1 MNPPEDAST
10 PSRIG
15 PYRVL
20 QLLGEG
26 GMGEVYLAEQVKP
39 VSRQVAVKVIK
50 LGMDTKVVLARFE
63 AERQA
68 LAIMDHPSI
77 AKVLDA
83 GTTEDGRPYFVMEFV
98 PGIPIT
104 DYCDL
109 HKLSTEERLGLF
121 IQLCGAV
128 QHAHQKGVI
137 HRDLKPSNVLVTV
150 PDDHPAPK
158 VIDFGIAKAMG
169 YKLTDL
175 TLHTQQGHPIGT
187 PAYMSPEQAEMTGLD
202 VDTRTDVYTL
212 GVMLYELL
220 VGTVPIDI
228 RQVPAT
234 ALSVALR
241 ETDPPKPSDR
251 FSTLGNHQRRIAEL
265 RQTDP
270 GALRSRVR
278 GDLDWIVMKAMEKT
292 RTRRYETVNEL
303 AQDIRRH
310 LSYEPVLAAAP
321 SASYRMRKFARRH
334 RLGVATGTAAAVGLT
349 GGFVLATVGL
359 VRARDAEAEAA
370 VQAERATTQ
379 TETARAALTFM
390 ERAFAVADPNEPGSG
405 EVTARQILER
415 GAELIRTELAGQPL
429 AQAELMTTI
438 GNAFTNLSEMDE
450 ARPRLEEALALRRTA
465 LGPDHP
471 DVARSLNDLGVL
483 YFRQG
488 RLAEADVLYREA
500 LDIAER
506 TLGPDHPEVA
516 GKLNNL
522 AVSLSNQGRAVEA
535 IPLLERTIAI
545 WDDDLGPEDPKLAR
559 ALNNLAEI
567 YREQG
572 DFAEA
577 LPLHT
582 RSLSI
587 RERVYGP
594 DHAES
599 AVSLHN
605 LANLYRDQGRYADAE
620 PFYRRSRTIWEEQ
633 LGPGH
638 PRLST
643 SYFAA
648 AELYRRQGRDAEAE
662 PLYLRSLAIDEP
674 TLGANHY
681 LVAETMIRLAHV
693 YREQGKFADAE
704 SLYER
709 AVTGLEGRPG
719 QEARLAEALEGHA
732 RLLRATDRTDQADAL
747 DARVRELRTGAASEG

>member
-1 MNPPEDAST
+1 MNPPEDPST

-15 PYRVL
+15 PYKVL

-26 GMGEVYLAEQVKP
+26 GMGEVFLAEQTKP

-83 GTTEDGRPYFVMEFV
+83 GTTDDGRPYFVMEFV

-104 DYCDL
+104 DYCDM
-109 HKLSTEERLGLF
+109 HKLSTGERLELF

-150 PDDHPAPK
+150 PNGHPAPK
-158 VIDFGIAKAMG
+158 VIDFGIVKAMG

-175 TLHTQQGHPIGT
+175 TLHTQQGQPIGT

-234 ALSVALR
+234 ALSMALR
-241 ETDPPKPSDR
+241 ETDPPKPSAR
-251 FSTLGNHQRRIAEL
+251 FSTLGNHQTRIAEL

-278 GDLDWIVMKAMEKT
+278 GDLDWIVMKAMEKD

-310 LSYEPVLAAAP
+310 LNFEPVLAAAP
-321 SASYRMRKFARRH
+321 SAAYRVRKFARRH
-334 RLGVATGTAAAVGLT
+334 RVGVFAGVAVAAGLVG
-349 GGFVLATVGL
+349 GSILATMGL
-359 VRARDAEAEAA
+359 LRARAAEAEAA
-370 VQAERATTQ
+370 TQAA
-379 TETARAALTFM
+379 TAREALTFM
-390 ERAFAVADPNEPGSG
+390 ETAFDVSDPNSPGSG
-405 EVTARQILER
+405 ATAREILDN
-415 GAELIRTELAGQPL
+415 GAERIRTEMTGDPL
-429 AQAELMTTI
+429 SRAQLLSSI
-438 GNAFTNLSEMDE
+438 GNAYTNLGELDE
-450 ARPRLEEALALRRTA
+450 ARPLLEEALTLRRIA
-465 LGPDHP
+465 LGQEHP
-471 DVARSLNDLGVL
+471 DVARGLNDLGVL
-483 YFRQG
+483 YYRQG
-488 RLAEADVLYREA
+488 RYPEADSLYRQA
-500 LDIAER
+500 LAIAER
-506 TLGPDHPEVA
+506 AFGPDHGDVA
-516 GKLNNL
+516 SKLNNL
-522 AVSLSNQGRAVEA
+522 AVSLSSQGRNDEA
-535 IPLLERTIAI
+535 LPLLERTISI
-545 WDDDLGPEDPKLAR
+545 WQEELGPDDMRLAR
-559 ALNNLAEI
+559 ALNNLAEVH
-567 YREQG
+567 REQG
-572 DFAEA
+572 TLEEAEA
-577 LPLHT
+577 LQV
-582 RSLSI
+582 RALSI

-594 DHAES
+594 DHPDLA
-599 AVSLHN
+599 ASLHN
-605 LANLYRDQGRYADAE
+605 LANLYRDQGRYDDAE
-620 PFYRRSRTIWEEQ
+620 PLYRRSRMIWEDHLSQ
-633 LGPGH
+633 NH
-638 PRLST
+638 PTLAS

-648 AELYRRQGRDAEAE
+648 AESYRRQGRHAEAE
-662 PLYLRSLAIDEP
+662 PLYQLSLASDEAR
-674 TLGANHY
+674 LGSDDP
-681 LVAETMIRLAHV
+681 LVIETVTRLAHV
-693 YREQGKFADAE
+693 YREQGKFGPAE

-709 AVTGLEGRPG
+709 AVTGLDGRLG

-732 RLLRATDRTDQADAL
+732 TLLRATDRNARADAL
-747 DARVRELRTGAASEG
+747 DDRVRELRAEVASEG